1 MKPSESPTHN
11 RFVRLY
17 KRAAFTLVETLLA
30 LALSSTLILAVFSLI
45 DTTLKYHVTGSDQVL
60 VSQRLLG
67 LLQDLRLDIHAV
79 QPDPHWQHAPELQA
93 TSDTSIDTT
102 IDDRLEAAK
111 ARLTSQLQLP
121 DAEKYAEP
129 IRLAGQSDWL
139 VLTLGHANPRWPQD
153 ASHEHK
159 IVWSLGG
166 RGSITVPTHNDHGRW
181 TTQIIPGT
189 SQAGLLRSRI
199 VGSNKQPNAVQ
210 SDLVIP
216 AQELSFRFM
225 SGGRWHASW
234 NSSTEKRLPDAIE
247 VSLQLSHDAVRRTW
261 IIYTSPIVEQ
271 VGAAK

>member
-1 MKPSESPTHN
+1 MKPFESPTN
-11 RFVRLY
+11 NAFVRLN

-45 DTTLKYHVTGSDQVL
+45 DTTLNYQVSGTDQVL

-79 QPDPHWQHAPELQA
+79 QPDPHWQHVPELQ
-93 TSDTSIDTT
+93 TNLDTS

-111 ARLTSQLQLP
+111 ERLTSQLQLS
-121 DAEKYAEP
+121 DTEKYAEP

-153 ASHEHK
+153 ASYEHQ

-166 RGSITVPTHNDHGRW
+166 RGAITVPTHDDRGRL
-181 TTQIIPGT
+181 TTQIVPGT
-189 SQAGLLRSRI
+189 SQPGLVRSRF
-199 VGSNKQPNAVQ
+199 VGSNKQTNALQ

-247 VSLQLSHDAVRRTW
+247 ISVQLSHDAVRRTW
-261 IIYTSPIVEQ
+261 IIQTSSILDQ

>member
-79 QPDPHWQHAPELQA
+79 QPDPHWQHVPELQ
-93 TSDTSIDTT
+93 TNIDTSV
-102 IDDRLEAAK
+102 DDRLEAAQ
-111 ARLTSQLQLP
+111 ARLTSQLQLS
-121 DAEKYAEP
+121 DTERYADP

-139 VLTLGHANPRWPQD
+139 VLTLGHANPRWSQD
-153 ASHEHK
+153 ASYQHQ

-166 RGSITVPTHNDHGRW
+166 RGPITVPTHDDRGRW
-181 TTQIIPGT
+181 TTQIVPGT
-189 SQAGLLRSRI
+189 SQAGLVRSRI
-199 VGSNKQPNAVQ
+199 VGSNKQTNAVQ

-216 AQELSFRFM
+216 AQEISFRFM

-234 NSSTEKRLPDAIE
+234 NSSTEKHLPEAIE
-247 VSLQLSHDAVRRTW
+247 VSLQLSNDAVRRTW
-261 IIYTSPIVEQ
+261 VIHTSPIVDQ